1 MLIHFVRQRFIMK
14 KYSFKAII
22 DGKEFFPKGFYY
34 QGKFIILV
42 GCEKSDHTIRRK
54 EKITD
59 VEIVVTENVG

>member
-1 MLIHFVRQRFIMK
+1 MK

-22 DGKEFFPKGFYY
+22 DGVEFYPKGFYY

-42 GCEKSDHTIRRK
+42 GCEKQNHTIRRK

-59 VEIVVTENVG
+59 VEIWITENAI